1 MVVGKS
7 LRSEEQKCSVV
18 CISRYESQEMKLHE
32 KPSLATLHM
41 SKLRQIFRASA
52 WPLLHRSVSGDAAI
66 SYLLPVL
73 WMTSYVIIWRR
84 QVMLKVTH
92 RVGNSAGPRGRSRM
106 STIAL
111 LPRPWE
117 GSEVLR
123 WVCLSVCL
131 SLRSHNSKN
140 TLPNI
145 SQFYASCHMWPRLG
159 SPVTALR

>member
-73 WMTSYVIIWRR
+73 WMTSYSMIWRR

-92 RVGNSAGPRGRSRM
+92 RAGGQQRRTAGAESDVYDCLVTSPLGGERSIAM
-106 STIAL
+106 S
-111 LPRPWE
+111 
-117 GSEVLR
+117 
-123 WVCLSVCL
+123 LSVCL
-131 SLRSHNSKN
+131 SV
-140 TLPNI
+140 
-145 SQFYASCHMWPRLG
+145 
-159 SPVTALR
+159 SPLA